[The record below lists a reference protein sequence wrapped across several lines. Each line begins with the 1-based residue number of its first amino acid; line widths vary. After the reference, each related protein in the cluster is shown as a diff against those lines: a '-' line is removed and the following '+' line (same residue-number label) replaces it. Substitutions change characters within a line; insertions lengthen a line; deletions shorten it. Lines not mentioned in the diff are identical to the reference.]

1 MLISDSLPCRVVMA
15 AFDQAKQAT
24 MGDIDAAGRRRS
36 TMGVLSTNGVCNIT
50 NLSSFMHRSITLG
63 ALFHA
68 FQEARK
74 PGSALSFITP
84 SPTRWRGYCDSIIRY
99 LEIRS
104 IFQEWVET
112 EDKICEEDRRSLRE
126 KLVPEEE
133 VDSLRA
139 LCYVLY
145 AIKMHTLAAEDPK
158 VPTGVI
164 YLHIVE
170 GIVDVL
176 KVMAKS

>member
-1 MLISDSLPCRVVMA
+1 MA
-15 AFDQAKQAT
+15 AFDQARQAT
-24 MGDIDAAGRRRS
+24 MGDMDSAGRRRS
-36 TMGVLSTNGVCNIT
+36 TMGILSTNGVHNIT

-74 PGSALSFITP
+74 PGSALSFVTP
-84 SPTRWRGYCDSIIRY
+84 SPTRWGGYHDSIIRY

-104 IFQEWVET
+104 IFEEWVEM
-112 EDKICEEDRRSLRE
+112 EDKICEDDRRSLCER
-126 KLVPEEE
+126 LVPEEE
-133 VDSLRA
+133 VESLRA

-158 VPTGVI
+158 APTGVI
-164 YLHIVE
+164 YLRIVE
-170 GIVDVL
+170 SIVDVL
-176 KVMAKS
+176 KIMAKS